1 MSKFT
6 FIEILEANNKM
17 IKKDIMK
24 SIKTEMKLANDEP
37 SKKVEKMCMTF
48 QSFMSKNQ
56 SNANQSSLNKVPN
69 HQQPLY
75 TVPQQACPQYY
86 PPSPSF
92 YSQSAMNQ
100 LHGFIT
106 NPGVN
111 QPILFNSVTHTL
123 TQEPLTQ
130 ELPKETNPANE

>member
-1 MSKFT
+1 MSEST
-6 FIEILEANNKM
+6 FLERLEMNNKM
-17 IKKDIMK
+17 IKKDITN
-24 SIKTEMKLANDEP
+24 SIKTEIKLANNKTL
-37 SKKVEKMCMTF
+37 KKGEEMFMTF
-48 QSFMSKNQ
+48 QSFLLKHQ
-56 SNANQSSLNKVPN
+56 SNANQSLLNIEPN

-75 TVPQQACPQYY
+75 TVSPQACPQYY

-130 ELPKETNPANE
+130 ELPKDTNPANE